1 MMMVRM
7 LTSQKLDLN
16 RCARCALPTDM
27 REILMRGKVMV
38 MMLKIIMMETT
49 FIV

>member
-27 REILMRGKVMV
+27 REILMRGKENDDCQDANKP
-38 MMLKIIMMETT
+38 KIGS
-49 FIV
+49 